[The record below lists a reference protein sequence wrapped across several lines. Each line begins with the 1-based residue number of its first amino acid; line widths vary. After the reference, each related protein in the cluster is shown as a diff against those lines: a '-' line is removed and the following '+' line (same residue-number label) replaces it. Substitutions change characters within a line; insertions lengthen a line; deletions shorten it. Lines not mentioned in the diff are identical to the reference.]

1 MGGWKW
7 KKNTA
12 RLVWPAKKAVLVP
25 VQMASVT
32 AIWWMRNAAIATV
45 TAKASV
51 IKLKNWNLKADN
63 LACLTWLSAFK
74 FQFFVQEMQKNG
86 FDVDFKQ
93 LQKIYTSSRKNNAE
107 EIAKRKRIAERER
120 NFMHEAMEQY
130 DVDQ

>member
-1 MGGWKW
+1 MY
-7 KKNTA
+7 KKC
-12 RLVWPAKKAVLVP
+12 K
-25 VQMASVT
+25 
-32 AIWWMRNAAIATV
+32 
-45 TAKASV
+45 
-51 IKLKNWNLKADN
+51 
-63 LACLTWLSAFK
+63 
-74 FQFFVQEMQKNG
+74 KNG

>member
-1 MGGWKW
+1 M
-7 KKNTA
+7 
-12 RLVWPAKKAVLVP
+12 LMSL
-25 VQMASVT
+25 
-32 AIWWMRNAAIATV
+32 
-45 TAKASV
+45 
-51 IKLKNWNLKADN
+51 D
-63 LACLTWLSAFK
+63 K
-74 FQFFVQEMQKNG
+74 FLVQEMQING